1 MRMRAQL
8 SDNFWAR
15 LCFFILII
23 SSNTSCITTQSRL
36 PTEIASLGKADCTQ
50 LTAEKVIT
58 DANPVPC
65 ERLSQ
70 VSFSYLNEHGV
81 ICNDGILIVLD
92 ILAPKV
98 EALMHKLLQ
107 QNFVIAKARPIE
119 AYRGDDQASMA
130 DNNSSAFNGRSVT
143 GGSRWS
149 LHAYGAA
156 IDINPVEN
164 PFIDISE
171 DGTAIISPSKSAYYA
186 VNRLNH
192 RPGKPRRQGMAEDVV
207 DLFAEHGFFVWGGYW
222 NYPVDY
228 QHFQVGP
235 RSFVE
240 ALAAAEREEGEKLLN
255 RFVSMY
261 INCRKTNSSEY
272 DLAKVQA
279 ECIDA
284 VLAGMSEF
292 VISTEE

>member
-1 MRMRAQL
+1 MWVQL
-8 SDNFWAR
+8 SGIFWVR
-15 LCFFILII
+15 LCFLILVI
-23 SSNTSCITTQSRL
+23 SSNTACINAQSRR
-36 PTEIASLGKADCTQ
+36 PVEIVSLSKTYCTQ
-50 LTAEKVIT
+50 LMAEKVIT

-70 VSFSYLNEHGV
+70 VSFSHLNEHGV

-98 EALMHKLLQ
+98 EALMYNLLLQ
-107 QNFVIAKARPIE
+107 KFIIAKARPIE
-119 AYRGDDQASMA
+119 AYLGDDQASMA
-130 DNNSSAFNGRSVT
+130 DNNSSAFNGRAVT

-149 LHAYGAA
+149 LHAYGSA

-171 DGTAIISPSKSAYYA
+171 DGTALISPSKSAHYS

-192 RPGKPRRQGMAEDVV
+192 RPGKPNRQGMAEDVV

-222 NYPVDY
+222 NYPIDY

-240 ALAAAEREEGEKLLN
+240 ALVAMEPEEGEKVLK
-255 RFVSMY
+255 RFISRY
-261 INCRKTNSSEY
+261 KNCRKTNRFEG
-272 DLAKVQA
+272 DVEKVRA
-279 ECIDA
+279 ECID
-284 VLAGMSEF
+284 VILAGMSEF

>member
-1 MRMRAQL
+1 M
-8 SDNFWAR
+8 
-15 LCFFILII
+15 
-23 SSNTSCITTQSRL
+23 
-36 PTEIASLGKADCTQ
+36 
-50 LTAEKVIT
+50 AEKVIT

-98 EALMHKLLQ
+98 EALMHNLLLQ
-107 QNFVIAKARPIE
+107 KFIIAKARPIE
-119 AYRGDDQASMA
+119 AYLGDDQASMA
-130 DNNSSAFNGRSVT
+130 DNNSSAFNGRAVT

-171 DGTAIISPSKSAYYA
+171 DGTAIISPAKSAYYA

-192 RPGKPRRQGMAEDVV
+192 RPGKPNRHGMAEDVV
-207 DLFAEHGFFVWGGYW
+207 DLFAEHGFFVCCGYW

-240 ALAAAEREEGEKLLN
+240 TLAAMDRQEGEEVLN
-255 RFVSMY
+255 RFISMY
-261 INCRKTNSSEY
+261 KHCRKTNSSEY
-272 DLAKVQA
+272 DGEKVRA
-279 ECIDA
+279 ECINA
-284 VLAGMSEF
+284 VLAAMSEF
-292 VISTEE
+292 VIRIEE